1 MNFEETDEQKMFR
14 EAVREFAQ
22 KYVAPAWQDYDKSH
36 EIPRDI
42 IKKMADQMLW
52 APTVSEEFGG
62 ADISWVLAC
71 IAAEELARADLSIA
85 LPVMYLVE
93 ASWAFLLDYYGTQEA
108 KAEILPKVTAGEL
121 FFGIATTEPTGGSD
135 LVNSTKTTIKEKG
148 DKYVING
155 EKVYI
160 SGVAESE
167 KYGGVYWTLGKS
179 DPKGDHKAFDA
190 FMLPLNMG
198 DGLVDGITTTLF
210 EDMGR
215 MGVSCGGFAID
226 NVEIPKHYLIGERG
240 RGFYYA
246 MAGFSA
252 ARVLIG
258 ATCLGS
264 AEGCFDIGVDYV
276 KQRKQFGRPLAAFEG
291 ISFEAVD
298 SWMSLQSDKHLVY
311 HAAFVMDQFYKE
323 KNPNYTQLDIA
334 KYTAAAK
341 YKAPHN
347 ALDTIVRAQTWHGA
361 FGYTKDC
368 PLEAAYRGVRSYTVG
383 AEGGS
388 HIQKVVM
395 GREIFGSEYLP
406 YRQDKQMTSQC
417 PSCSKKVDT
426 EKPFCPH
433 CGKKV

>member
-1 MNFEETDEQKMFR
+1 MHFEESDEEKMFR
-14 EAVREFAQ
+14 EGVREFAQ
-22 KYVAPAWQDYDKSH
+22 KHVAPAWQEYDRSH
-36 EIPRDI
+36 EIPRDL
-42 IKKMADQMLW
+42 IKKMAEMGLW
-52 APTVSEEFGG
+52 APNVSEEYGG
-62 ADISWVLAC
+62 AGISMTMAC

-93 ASWAFLLDYYGTQEA
+93 ASWAFIFDLYGTHEA
-108 KAEILPKVTAGEL
+108 KSEILPKVCSGDL

-167 KYGGVYWTLGKS
+167 KYGGVYWTLAKS

-190 FMLPLNMG
+190 FILPLNMG

-226 NVEIPKHYLIGERG
+226 NVEIPKHYLVGERS
-240 RGFYYA
+240 RGFY
-246 MAGFSA
+246 MGMEGFSA

-264 AEGCFDIGVDYV
+264 AQGCFDIGVDYV

-291 ISFEAVD
+291 IQFEAVD

-311 HAAFVMDQFYKE
+311 HAAWVMDQFYRE
-323 KNPNYTQLDIA
+323 NNKNYSKLDIA
-334 KYTAAAK
+334 KLTAAAK
-341 YKAPHN
+341 YKAPHD
-347 ALDTIVRAQTWHGA
+347 ALDIITRAMTWHGA
-361 FGYTKDC
+361 FGYTKEC
-368 PLEAAYRGVRSYTVG
+368 PLEAAYRGVRSYTIG

-388 HIQKVVM
+388 HVQKIVM
-395 GREIFGSEYLP
+395 AREIFGPDYLP
-406 YRQDKQMTSQC
+406 YRQEKQM
-417 PSCSKKVDT
+417 
-426 EKPFCPH
+426 
-433 CGKKV
+433 